1 MNRLIIMLVTLIG
14 LTANAQTAQDS
25 TVFLTSSQ
33 AQTFLKGGSVPTGI
47 KMFEGGGFK
56 FHEGVTFGFDF
67 EDDFISFTI
76 QETGVVYIYDLV
88 PNSVRYKTKEGFVKT
103 RTRK

>member
-1 MNRLIIMLVTLIG
+1 MKRLIITLVTLIG
-14 LTANAQTAQDS
+14 LTANAQTAQGS

-33 AQTFLKGGSVPTGI
+33 AEIFLKGGSVPTGI

-76 QETGVVYIYDLV
+76 EETGVVYIYDLV

>member
-1 MNRLIIMLVTLIG
+1 MKKVLILSALLIG
-14 LTANAQTAQDS
+14 LTVSAQSAQDS

-33 AQTFLKGGSVPTGI
+33 AETFLKGGSLPTGI

-56 FHEGVTFGFDF
+56 LHEGVTFGFDF
-67 EDDFISFTI
+67 EDDFIAFTI
-76 QETGVVYIYDLV
+76 EETGVVYIYDLV
-88 PNSVRYKTKEGFVKT
+88 PNSVTYKTKEGFVKT

>member
-1 MNRLIIMLVTLIG
+1 MKKVFILSALLIG
-14 LTANAQTAQDS
+14 LTVSAQTAQDS

-33 AQTFLKGGSVPTGI
+33 AESFLKGGSVPTGI
-47 KMFEGGGFK
+47 NMFEGGGFK
-56 FHEGVTFGFDF
+56 LHKGVTFGFDF

-76 QETGVVYIYDLV
+76 EETGVVYTYDLV
-88 PNSVRYKTKEGFVKT
+88 PNRVRYNTKEGFVKT

>member
-33 AQTFLKGGSVPTGI
+33 AETFLKGGSVPTGI

-67 EDDFISFTI
+67 EDNFFSFTI
-76 QETGVVYIYDLV
+76 EETGVVYIYDLV
-88 PNSVRYKTKEGFVKT
+88 PNSVRYKTKEGFVKN

>member
-1 MNRLIIMLVTLIG
+1 MKRLIITLVTLIG
-14 LTANAQTAQDS
+14 LTANAQTVLDS

-33 AQTFLKGGSVPTGI
+33 AEIFLNGGSVPTGI

-67 EDDFISFTI
+67 EDDVIYFTI
-76 QETGVVYIYDLV
+76 EETGIVYIYDLV

-103 RTRK
+103 RTKK